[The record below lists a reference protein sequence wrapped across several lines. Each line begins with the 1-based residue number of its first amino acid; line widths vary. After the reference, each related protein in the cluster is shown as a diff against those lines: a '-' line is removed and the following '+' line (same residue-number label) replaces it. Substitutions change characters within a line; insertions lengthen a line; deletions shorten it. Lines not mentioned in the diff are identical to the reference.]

1 MSFNGTCAVQSAIGG
16 QLSAPRDESLQ
27 RFIEPRLPARTT
39 VAEVFQHY
47 TVKPQSDL
55 LFGRGLLWTALSRP
69 ASRRTTPERSDCL
82 RIVRVVRI
90 NFGIEND
97 RLIGTRLSAY
107 PRPISATAF

>member
-1 MSFNGTCAVQSAIGG
+1 MSFNGTCVVQSAIGG
-16 QLSAPRDESLQ
+16 QLSAPRDESFQ

-90 NFGIEND
+90 DFGIESD
-97 RLIGTRLSAY
+97 RFAGSRIRTHA
-107 PRPISATAF
+107 RPVSATAF